1 MCPGETLD
9 NMEGFDGHFYYI
21 EMSVYRQML
30 KSGLSDPMYH
40 QIG

>member
-9 NMEGFDGHFYYI
+9 NMEGFGGHFYYF
-21 EMSVYRQML
+21 EMSVYRKML
-30 KSGLSDPMYH
+30 KGLFDAMYH